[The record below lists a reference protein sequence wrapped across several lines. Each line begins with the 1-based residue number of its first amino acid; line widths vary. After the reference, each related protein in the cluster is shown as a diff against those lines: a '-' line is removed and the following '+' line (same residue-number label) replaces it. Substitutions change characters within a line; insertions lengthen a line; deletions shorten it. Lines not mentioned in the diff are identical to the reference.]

1 MAEHHANVVSVIYHL
16 MVVEELLGVVGER
29 AGRRLRE
36 VAVGARRVLVGV
48 RVFRVKASAVIVIG
62 VAVDCEGKVRE
73 EFDVGVTACYE

>member
-1 MAEHHANVVSVIYHL
+1 MSVIYHL
-16 MVVEELLGVVGER
+16 MVVEELLSVVGER

-36 VAVGARRVLVGV
+36 VAVVGARRVLVGV